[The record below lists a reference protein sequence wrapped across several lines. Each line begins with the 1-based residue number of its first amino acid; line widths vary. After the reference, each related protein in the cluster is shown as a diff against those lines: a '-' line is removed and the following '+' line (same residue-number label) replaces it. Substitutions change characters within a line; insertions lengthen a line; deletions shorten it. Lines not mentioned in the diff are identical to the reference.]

1 VWHVGA
7 RVCVGVRPEGRSAPR
22 GEVRCAERKEVGAS
36 LANVRAGK
44 VRGGGF
50 GVGVEVGGSGL
61 SVIVAGV
68 NVGVCCL
75 TEAIGE
81 LDFLGGYR

>member
-1 VWHVGA
+1 
-7 RVCVGVRPEGRSAPR
+7 
-22 GEVRCAERKEVGAS
+22 

-50 GVGVEVGGSGL
+50 GVRVEVGGSGL

-68 NVGVCCL
+68 DVGVCCL

-81 LDFLGGYR
+81 IDLVGAYR

>member
-1 VWHVGA
+1 
-7 RVCVGVRPEGRSAPR
+7 VRPEGRRAPR

-50 GVGVEVGGSGL
+50 GVRVEVGGSGL

-68 NVGVCCL
+68 DVGVCCL
-75 TEAIGE
+75 TEAIGKID
-81 LDFLGGYR
+81 LVGAYR